1 MKLGLGQELTK
12 YGGTSDVHDFHVD
25 VASGQTDAVVI
36 AAPTDSIERIRILQ
50 MTVLADADST
60 TAFGSKFAAETT
72 GALTGA
78 LKISEAGGYVMPY
91 SPHGWIG
98 ATRGAA
104 LVVATGA
111 GAVKIFGSYIR
122 LKK

>member
-1 MKLGLGQELTK
+1 MELTEK
-12 YGGTSDVHDFHVD
+12 GGTSRVIDFHVD

-36 AAPTDSIERIRILQ
+36 AAPADSVERIRILQ

-60 TAFGSKFAAETT
+60 TAFGSKFAAEATDV
-72 GALTGA
+72 LTGA
-78 LKISEAGGYVMPY
+78 LKVAEAGGYVLPY

-111 GAVKIFGSYIR
+111 GAVKIFGSYVR
-122 LKK
+122 LKL